1 MDEKMEIMNVEP
13 EVTPVKNSGTY
24 PYGDST
30 LTKIAPVAAGV
41 GIGLVGGFLLSHFV
55 VKPILAKAKAKKM
68 AQAAPAEAPKAEEKK
83 TES

>member
-13 EVTPVKNSGTY
+13 EVTPIKC
-24 PYGDST
+24 DST
-30 LTKIAPVAAGV
+30 LTKVAPVAAGV

-83 TES
+83 AES

>member
-13 EVTPVKNSGTY
+13 EVAPIKNAN
-24 PYGDST
+24 PYGEAT
-30 LTKIAPVAAGV
+30 LAKVAPVAAGV
-41 GIGLVGGFLLSHFV
+41 GIGLIGGFLLSHFV

-68 AQAAPAEAPKAEEKK
+68 AQATPAEAPKAEEKP

>member
-13 EVTPVKNSGTY
+13 EVTPVKSVSS
-24 PYGDST
+24 YGDST
-30 LTKIAPVAAGV
+30 LTKVAPVAAGV

-83 TES
+83 AES